1 MEVPYLSSFG
11 ARRTKHGFER
21 RVTWLMVSLAVL
33 LAVLAVAVPVHRTA
47 WANEPVVTISVTDIN
62 YETATASF
70 TVTGLPDSV
79 SPANWIASVNYK
91 APPDRYGHTLRAGP
105 GKYSETQDDF
115 TAVLSGN
122 TLTADIVHLT
132 RLIPDSEHTLTVTIM
147 QRVGRQSPERAKDS
161 TTFTAKSGCSPSP
174 EPNHKDPDSISPT
187 RASWF
192 GIYEFRHVTETE
204 FLLEVSLNSSFEG
217 KHAPVNSGACVYY
230 KYDES
235 FGTFQSGI
243 ITAYIHDNL
252 SGGKRG
258 AFIRHTGLT
267 PATRYG
273 FRLTMD
279 KESDVGDITVYGTT
293 LGPNTGIDEITFTD
307 ITQNRARAT
316 ATIENAS
323 RDPKF
328 GYWHYRESS
337 IDSEP
342 EGWGSRSEKLTEGA
356 TFPIELDNLDAGT
369 RYELEASVKDNFNPN
384 MSMTKAFVTL
394 PGKPGISPLEVG
406 NGSLKVTWTAPAE
419 TPAPLTGYRVQWQDY
434 VEYFDYNTDPPPTS
448 TLDYDDVAA
457 DVTNRTIEN
466 LTNGTKY
473 VVIVIA
479 KNESFDDFGGT
490 ASDYESGTP
499 MSIPNAPNSLLVG
512 AGNEKLTL
520 TWKEPTE
527 KVGVT
532 ITDYVVEYK
541 ENAAQNWTSS
551 NAAIQTIT
559 DTQTYRTII
568 PDLTNDTLYD
578 VRVRADN
585 GVTSDNYEWA
595 TGSGTPVPDP
605 SIDTVT
611 VDLNSVTQTE
621 ATVTVT
627 IDDSN
632 DEEQTILLQY
642 RTLPDGEWSTPAK
655 TDTTTTVS
663 KNFRLEELTGNTE
676 YEVQAWL
683 QTDATTKV
691 KSLPFTTSPV
701 VPDPPTITDIE
712 YGDRQLTV
720 TWNRP
725 GDGGSQ
731 ITGYKIEWTV
741 KDQNN
746 WTSKTVDDPNALDG
760 STDQVLTNGTE
771 YTVQVIA
778 VNAVGDS
785 QPSNQMHDIP
795 STVPSAPTITD
806 IIGGNERLVV
816 EWDEPDDG
824 GSTITEYTVQWM
836 SGIQTF
842 ADAATDN
849 RQATVTTLT
858 HTIQGLAND
867 TLYTVQVR
875 ARNENEYGPWSAED
889 TGTPVPNP
897 SIGVISVKTKSQ
909 TDATLTVTIERSD
922 IDNEQTVHLRHHVKS
937 PPGAWQNATPQDTG
951 AGSVDFD
958 ISDLTGNT
966 VYEVEAWLAADT
978 NDIAEYELTT
988 NPVVPDAPDITSVA
1002 HGDGELT
1009 VTWTAP
1015 TETGG
1020 AALERF
1026 VIQWKPNTEPDW
1038 TSQNV
1043 EEGITT
1049 GETILTYEIASLSN
1063 GTTYDIRVRADNGVV
1078 PEAGQDYNW
1087 DEHFGTPD
1095 VLPDK
1100 PTIQSVVE
1108 GHTQLEV
1115 TWDEPANTG
1124 SDITGYVV
1132 QWKDNSVSGW
1142 ESPLG
1147 SATLEETDFTHTIT
1161 SLANR
1166 TEYAV
1171 RVRAVNGLVLPVED
1185 EDDYN
1190 WSDEETGTP
1199 RPEPIV
1205 TRVTVADA
1213 TITRTEATA
1222 TVAIENETDDGQ
1234 TVHLHYRKTTES
1246 GWTPVSPKSITA
1258 TATSET
1264 FGLSNLTGNTDYV
1277 VEAWLATTDNIK
1289 ESATFK
1295 TGPVEPNSPRN
1306 VDITGSGDEE
1316 LTVAWDAPLGN
1327 GGSAITGYKVQWKE
1341 ADTPNWDS
1349 PFEAPDDASPYKI
1362 ENLTNGTAYD
1372 VRVLAVND
1380 VGDGPP
1386 SGDVEGTPSKKPDPP
1401 TDVEVSAHGNKWL
1414 EVTWTELTE
1423 EEKGGLP
1430 TTYIVQWKSGSNYSE
1445 TDKAD
1450 PATSPY
1456 EITNLENGTLYTVR
1470 VLAKNDRGTSDDPGD
1485 GTNEDTG
1492 TPMTK
1497 PQKPTD
1503 VTITGSGDKSLTVSW
1518 TAPTGVEGTGG
1529 SPITGFKIQW
1539 KLNSDAD
1546 WNTST
1551 YTEVDDENGQ
1561 SPYTINQGLSNGIKY
1576 DVRVLAVNRNTNTN
1590 DNTSDASN
1598 SATGTPSR
1606 KPDAPTGVD
1615 ITDYGDG
1622 WLEVTWNAVTGT
1634 DTGGSDIKNYIVQ
1647 WKSGANYDTTNQ
1659 ATPPPTKTTYKIT
1672 NLENGTLYTV
1682 RLLAVNKA
1690 YPKDPSDDP
1699 GDGTNE
1705 DTETPRTKPKPP
1717 TGVNISDYGD
1727 GYLEVA
1733 WTAPE
1738 DKGGSALVSFKVQWK
1753 ESSVSGWDS
1762 PDEKTVTAVSGKTD
1776 YETTISSLANG
1787 TKYTVQVLAV
1797 NGNRASDNTSDSS
1810 NTASGTPS
1818 TTPNAPKSVTIT
1830 NKGDQTLTVTWEP
1843 PDEIGGLAI
1852 TNYKVQWMDEDDTD
1866 WTSPANDKGATD
1878 RSHVITDLT
1887 NGIMYTVQV
1896 FAKNENGYS
1905 NEPGEVTGVPSKR
1918 PDPPTDVEVTAHG
1931 DGWLEVTWTEP
1942 EDKGGLPTTYIVQWK
1957 SGSNYSETDKADPA
1971 TSPYEITNLE
1981 NGTLYTVRV
1990 LAKND
1995 RGTSDDPGDG
2005 TNEDT
2010 GTPMTK
2016 PQKPTDV
2023 TITGSGDKSL
2033 TVSWTAPTGVEGTG
2047 GSPITGFKIQWK
2059 LNSDADW
2066 NTSTYTEVDDENGQ
2080 SPYTI
2085 NQGLSN
2091 GIKYDVRVL
2100 AVNRNTNTNDNT
2112 SDASNSATGTPSRK
2126 PDAPTGVD
2134 ITDYGDGWLE
2144 VTWNAVTGTDTGGS
2158 DIKNYIV
2165 QWKSGAN
2172 YDTTNQATPP
2182 PTKTTYKITNL
2193 ENGTLYTVR
2202 LLAVNKAYPK
2212 DPSDDP
2218 GDGTN
2223 EDTETPRT
2231 IPEKPTDLGVISG
2244 DKELTVSWTA
2254 PVPEKNGGA
2263 RVNQYIVQWK
2273 SGDQDYGTSRQ
2284 ETPTNT
2290 SQVITPLTNGMP
2302 YSIRVRADNGEKPE
2316 VGQDYNWEETT
2327 GTPMTVPGAPT
2338 NLEVEEGDR
2347 QLKVSWVAPTETGG
2361 LDIVIDH
2368 FVIQWR
2374 VKGGNWISP
2383 DEHTTT
2389 DGNKLTDTIT
2399 GLLNGTD
2406 YDIRVRADN
2415 DVEGQTFEW
2424 AYTTGMPKT
2433 IPSAPRSLR
2442 VTPGDGQLAL
2452 SWAVPSDD
2460 GGLTIN
2466 NGGLT
2471 INRYVVQ
2478 WKSDS
2483 DSQQYN
2489 NIVRQGT
2496 TSSLSYTIRRL
2507 TNGDLHSVRVR
2518 ADNTVTLPDEESYN
2532 WAPETGTP
2540 VATPS
2545 PPPPPQ
2551 NNNPPPP
2558 PPPNNPPP
2566 QRSPVNPT
2574 PPVTESPEVAS
2585 VSVTNETQTTADA
2598 TVKIDNAGTAQNTVN
2613 LRYSVDGEDSWTY
2626 HTKNETGSTVEFP
2639 LSSLTAGTAYEVEAW
2654 LGSDTDNKVTA
2665 TFMTIQ
2671 AAAVTPPSISS
2682 IDVGGITKTSA
2693 TATVNI
2699 ANPGDTQNTVN
2710 LRYSVD
2716 GEDSWTDHT
2725 KNEAG
2730 STVEF
2735 PLSSLT
2741 AGTAYEVEAWLGSDT
2756 DNKVTATFTTSMAP
2770 SISSIGVGGITKTS
2784 ATATVNIANPG
2795 DAQNTVNLRYS
2806 VDGEDSWT
2814 YHTKNEAGSTVEF
2827 PLSSLTAGTTY
2838 EVEAWLGS
2846 DTDNKVTATFITTQ
2860 AVAVTLPSISSISIT
2875 NEKQT
2880 TADAIVEIDNA
2891 DTAQNTVNLR
2901 YSVDG
2906 EDSWTDHTKN
2916 EAGSTVEFPL
2926 SSLTA
2931 GTTYEV
2937 EAWLGSDTDNKVTA
2951 TFMTIQAAAVTPP
2964 SISSVR
2970 VLNIAQTNARVVV
2983 GLANANT
2990 GQKVYMQYKLS
3001 SAQWPTTLP
3010 QPTTQMNGSATF
3022 ILSSLTAGTGYHTR
3036 VSLNSDMSDATTR
3049 SFTTSSPPPPQNPP
3063 PPRSPVVPPPSV
3075 SLVTFNNET
3084 QTSAD
3089 ATVNIADAG
3098 TAKKTVRL
3106 HHRIEGT
3113 TGWSTP
3119 PKVMK
3124 TPGSSTTI
3132 LLTGLTAG
3140 TTYEVQAWLNSNAP
3154 PTGTT
3159 VYTFNTL
3166 PNDPD
3171 ISNLKMKNIRQT
3183 SATAMVEIADAGT
3196 GMKEVYLKH
3205 SIDGT
3210 DEWSQL
3216 PFPTITYADSTS
3228 IELTGLEEQTTYQVM
3243 VDLTDGFDKPKS
3255 STFTT
3260 LAAPSLSGV
3269 SISSITR
3276 TGAVATATIA
3286 DAGTAQKTMHLRYRE
3301 FGETEWSTAQAKTT
3315 TGASAAFNL
3324 TGLDPRTTYEVQA
3337 SLGIEFGT
3345 SKYAVF
3351 TTLSPDPS
3359 VSGVS
3364 VGSITQTSAA
3374 TTVAIAYP
3382 GIARKTVRLRYRV
3395 SGETEWGAVQMKA
3408 TSGGSA
3414 AIDLTGLSPRT
3425 MYEVE
3430 ASLSSDF
3437 ANSKTATFS
3446 TLSLDPSV
3454 SEVSIGSI
3462 TQTSAVAAVTIA
3474 NPGTAQKIVYL
3485 QYRVDGASEWSD
3497 SALTATTDGP
3507 SATIYMTGII
3517 ADTEYEVRAS
3527 LASDFALAQHAT
3539 FTTLRYPSIY
3549 DVDVT
3554 DVTKN
3559 TATAEIDIADPD
3571 GTDQTVHLR
3580 YRTTAPQGT
3589 WSSTLTTT
3597 STTGE
3602 ASIDLTGLTVDT
3614 EYEVEASLAADF
3626 AIAVSDTFRTLPPDP
3641 VVAEVS
3647 VNSIRQTT
3655 ATAYIDISNANGS
3668 TQKVS
3673 LRYRTTTPR
3682 GNWSDIQT
3690 TTSTT
3695 DSASIDL
3702 SELTPGTEYDVQ
3714 ASLDNSFLATRTK
3727 LATFATLRWPS
3738 IASFEAENIGRNG
3751 ATVSATIADSRGVAQ
3766 TVYVRHR
3773 ATGYIAWR
3781 STQQM
3786 DSVDDIASLRLRGLS
3801 SGTEYT
3807 AEASLDNSFPDGGTR
3822 SVTFTTKERDDED
3835 AVDSDIAI
3843 STTRTTN
3850 VPLLGFTPQMLRFV
3864 AIEGGDNP
3872 APQAFS
3878 VWNRAHGSMS
3888 FNLSN
3893 HEEWLS
3899 QQPMSGVSN
3908 GSDDPVTI
3916 TASVDSSELAS
3927 GQYVDVINIDVTS
3940 SGKSPGQVIV
3950 ILDVLPPDYIRQFVS
3965 RDEGGIVVLPD
3976 GTVKIVVEPE
3986 SPPKDVDIELMKV
3999 NLQAHGQPPGEQER
4013 VVVAIESNTYEP
4025 GGDTPEDVAYAPYV
4039 ELWVQLPEEDAAAC
4053 DEGKTR
4059 VYSVETG
4066 TWSLIEHRCETDES
4080 DKVWAVA
4087 EVERLGA
4094 FALVIDDAPVPPTPT
4109 PVAAAVAAT
4118 ATAIPASAPAVAV
4131 QRISLPAQPPT
4142 PTPISVPTPVPM
4154 PNGKTTVAPAMAPTP
4169 TPTAVPAGNEPSA
4182 PMMQASAGDGGS
4194 GGFGRIILAAL
4205 GVPMLIGTLIVVYLL
4220 YRERRRRDDAR
4231 MI

>member
-1 MEVPYLSSFG
+1 M
-11 ARRTKHGFER
+11 K
-21 RVTWLMVSLAVL
+21 VS
-33 LAVLAVAVPVHRTA
+33 
-47 WANEPVVTISVTDIN
+47 
-62 YETATASF
+62 
-70 TVTGLPDSV
+70 
-79 SPANWIASVNYK
+79 
-91 APPDRYGHTLRAGP
+91 
-105 GKYSETQDDF
+105 
-115 TAVLSGN
+115 
-122 TLTADIVHLT
+122 
-132 RLIPDSEHTLTVTIM
+132 
-147 QRVGRQSPERAKDS
+147 
-161 TTFTAKSGCSPSP
+161 
-174 EPNHKDPDSISPT
+174 
-187 RASWF
+187 
-192 GIYEFRHVTETE
+192 
-204 FLLEVSLNSSFEG
+204 
-217 KHAPVNSGACVYY
+217 
-230 KYDES
+230 
-235 FGTFQSGI
+235 
-243 ITAYIHDNL
+243 
-252 SGGKRG
+252 
-258 AFIRHTGLT
+258 
-267 PATRYG
+267 
-273 FRLTMD
+273 
-279 KESDVGDITVYGTT
+279 
-293 LGPNTGIDEITFTD
+293 
-307 ITQNRARAT
+307 
-316 ATIENAS
+316 
-323 RDPKF
+323 
-328 GYWHYRESS
+328 
-337 IDSEP
+337 
-342 EGWGSRSEKLTEGA
+342 
-356 TFPIELDNLDAGT
+356 
-369 RYELEASVKDNFNPN
+369 
-384 MSMTKAFVTL
+384 
-394 PGKPGISPLEVG
+394 
-406 NGSLKVTWTAPAE
+406 
-419 TPAPLTGYRVQWQDY
+419 
-434 VEYFDYNTDPPPTS
+434 
-448 TLDYDDVAA
+448 
-457 DVTNRTIEN
+457 
-466 LTNGTKY
+466 
-473 VVIVIA
+473 
-479 KNESFDDFGGT
+479 
-490 ASDYESGTP
+490 
-499 MSIPNAPNSLLVG
+499 
-512 AGNEKLTL
+512 
-520 TWKEPTE
+520 
-527 KVGVT
+527 
-532 ITDYVVEYK
+532 
-541 ENAAQNWTSS
+541 
-551 NAAIQTIT
+551 
-559 DTQTYRTII
+559 
-568 PDLTNDTLYD
+568 
-578 VRVRADN
+578 
-585 GVTSDNYEWA
+585 
-595 TGSGTPVPDP
+595 
-605 SIDTVT
+605 
-611 VDLNSVTQTE
+611 
-621 ATVTVT
+621 
-627 IDDSN
+627 
-632 DEEQTILLQY
+632 
-642 RTLPDGEWSTPAK
+642 
-655 TDTTTTVS
+655 
-663 KNFRLEELTGNTE
+663 
-676 YEVQAWL
+676 
-683 QTDATTKV
+683 
-691 KSLPFTTSPV
+691 
-701 VPDPPTITDIE
+701 
-712 YGDRQLTV
+712 
-720 TWNRP
+720 
-725 GDGGSQ
+725 
-731 ITGYKIEWTV
+731 
-741 KDQNN
+741 
-746 WTSKTVDDPNALDG
+746 
-760 STDQVLTNGTE
+760 
-771 YTVQVIA
+771 
-778 VNAVGDS
+778 
-785 QPSNQMHDIP
+785 
-795 STVPSAPTITD
+795 
-806 IIGGNERLVV
+806 
-816 EWDEPDDG
+816 
-824 GSTITEYTVQWM
+824 
-836 SGIQTF
+836 
-842 ADAATDN
+842 
-849 RQATVTTLT
+849 
-858 HTIQGLAND
+858 
-867 TLYTVQVR
+867 
-875 ARNENEYGPWSAED
+875 
-889 TGTPVPNP
+889 
-897 SIGVISVKTKSQ
+897 
-909 TDATLTVTIERSD
+909 
-922 IDNEQTVHLRHHVKS
+922 
-937 PPGAWQNATPQDTG
+937 
-951 AGSVDFD
+951 
-958 ISDLTGNT
+958 
-966 VYEVEAWLAADT
+966 
-978 NDIAEYELTT
+978 
-988 NPVVPDAPDITSVA
+988 A
-1002 HGDGELT
+1002 HGDG
-1009 VTWTAP
+1009 
-1015 TETGG
+1015 
-1020 AALERF
+1020 
-1026 VIQWKPNTEPDW
+1026 
-1038 TSQNV
+1038 
-1043 EEGITT
+1043 
-1049 GETILTYEIASLSN
+1049 
-1063 GTTYDIRVRADNGVV
+1063 
-1078 PEAGQDYNW
+1078 
-1087 DEHFGTPD
+1087 
-1095 VLPDK
+1095 
-1100 PTIQSVVE
+1100 
-1108 GHTQLEV
+1108 
-1115 TWDEPANTG
+1115 
-1124 SDITGYVV
+1124 
-1132 QWKDNSVSGW
+1132 
-1142 ESPLG
+1142 
-1147 SATLEETDFTHTIT
+1147 
-1161 SLANR
+1161 
-1166 TEYAV
+1166 
-1171 RVRAVNGLVLPVED
+1171 
-1185 EDDYN
+1185 
-1190 WSDEETGTP
+1190 
-1199 RPEPIV
+1199 
-1205 TRVTVADA
+1205 
-1213 TITRTEATA
+1213 
-1222 TVAIENETDDGQ
+1222 
-1234 TVHLHYRKTTES
+1234 
-1246 GWTPVSPKSITA
+1246 
-1258 TATSET
+1258 
-1264 FGLSNLTGNTDYV
+1264 
-1277 VEAWLATTDNIK
+1277 
-1289 ESATFK
+1289 
-1295 TGPVEPNSPRN
+1295 
-1306 VDITGSGDEE
+1306 
-1316 LTVAWDAPLGN
+1316 
-1327 GGSAITGYKVQWKE
+1327 
-1341 ADTPNWDS
+1341 
-1349 PFEAPDDASPYKI
+1349 
-1362 ENLTNGTAYD
+1362 
-1372 VRVLAVND
+1372 
-1380 VGDGPP
+1380 
-1386 SGDVEGTPSKKPDPP
+1386 
-1401 TDVEVSAHGNKWL
+1401 WL
-1414 EVTWTELTE
+1414 EVTWTEPE
-1423 EEKGGLP
+1423 DKGGLD
-1430 TTYIVQWKSGSNYSE
+1430 TTYIVQWKSGADYSE

-1456 EITNLENGTLYTVR
+1456 EITNLENGTQYTVR

-1485 GTNEDTG
+1485 GTNEDEG
-1492 TPMTK
+1492 TPSTV
-1497 PQKPTD
+1497 PQPPTD
-1503 VTITGSGDKSLTVSW
+1503 VTITGFGHESLTVSW
-1518 TAPTGVEGTGG
+1518 TAPTDTDTGG

-1551 YTEVDDENGQ
+1551 YTEVDDEDGQ
-1561 SPYTINQGLSNGIKY
+1561 SPYTIDQGLSNGIKY
-1576 DVRVLAVNRNTNTN
+1576 DVLVIAVNKNGDSRE
-1590 DNTSDASN
+1590 SE

-1606 KPDAPTGVD
+1606 KPNAPTGVD

-1634 DTGGSDIKNYIVQ
+1634 DKGGSDIKNYIVQ
-1647 WKSGANYDTTNQ
+1647 WKSGTNYDTINQ

-1672 NLENGTLYTV
+1672 NLENGIPYTV
-1682 RLLAVNKA
+1682 RLLAVNET
-1690 YPKDPSDDP
+1690 YPNDPSDDP

-1705 DTETPRTKPKPP
+1705 D
-1717 TGVNISDYGD
+1717 S
-1727 GYLEVA
+1727 
-1733 WTAPE
+1733 
-1738 DKGGSALVSFKVQWK
+1738 
-1753 ESSVSGWDS
+1753 
-1762 PDEKTVTAVSGKTD
+1762 
-1776 YETTISSLANG
+1776 
-1787 TKYTVQVLAV
+1787 
-1797 NGNRASDNTSDSS
+1797 
-1810 NTASGTPS
+1810 
-1818 TTPNAPKSVTIT
+1818 
-1830 NKGDQTLTVTWEP
+1830 
-1843 PDEIGGLAI
+1843 
-1852 TNYKVQWMDEDDTD
+1852 
-1866 WTSPANDKGATD
+1866 
-1878 RSHVITDLT
+1878 
-1887 NGIMYTVQV
+1887 
-1896 FAKNENGYS
+1896 
-1905 NEPGEVTGVPSKR
+1905 
-1918 PDPPTDVEVTAHG
+1918 
-1931 DGWLEVTWTEP
+1931 
-1942 EDKGGLPTTYIVQWK
+1942 
-1957 SGSNYSETDKADPA
+1957 
-1971 TSPYEITNLE
+1971 
-1981 NGTLYTVRV
+1981 
-1990 LAKND
+1990 
-1995 RGTSDDPGDG
+1995 
-2005 TNEDT
+2005 
-2010 GTPMTK
+2010 
-2016 PQKPTDV
+2016 
-2023 TITGSGDKSL
+2023 
-2033 TVSWTAPTGVEGTG
+2033 
-2047 GSPITGFKIQWK
+2047 
-2059 LNSDADW
+2059 
-2066 NTSTYTEVDDENGQ
+2066 
-2080 SPYTI
+2080 
-2085 NQGLSN
+2085 
-2091 GIKYDVRVL
+2091 
-2100 AVNRNTNTNDNT
+2100 
-2112 SDASNSATGTPSRK
+2112 
-2126 PDAPTGVD
+2126 
-2134 ITDYGDGWLE
+2134 
-2144 VTWNAVTGTDTGGS
+2144 
-2158 DIKNYIV
+2158 
-2165 QWKSGAN
+2165 
-2172 YDTTNQATPP
+2172 
-2182 PTKTTYKITNL
+2182 
-2193 ENGTLYTVR
+2193 
-2202 LLAVNKAYPK
+2202 
-2212 DPSDDP
+2212 
-2218 GDGTN
+2218 
-2223 EDTETPRT
+2223 ETPRT
-2231 IPEKPTDLGVISG
+2231 IPGEVTDLGVISG
-2244 DKELTVSWTA
+2244 DEELTVSWRA
-2254 PVPEKNGGA
+2254 PASEKNGGA
-2263 RVNQYIVQWK
+2263 GINRYIVQWK
-2273 SGDQDYGTSRQ
+2273 WGDHEYNPSRQ
-2284 ETPTNT
+2284 ETPSNT
-2290 SQVITPLTNGMP
+2290 SQVIKPLTNRTP
-2302 YSIRVRADNGEKPE
+2302 YSIQVRADNGEEPE

-2338 NLEVEEGDR
+2338 DLEVEEGDR
-2347 QLKVSWVAPTETGG
+2347 QIKVWWVAPTEAGG

-2368 FVIQWR
+2368 FVIQWQ
-2374 VKGGNWISP
+2374 VKGGNWSSP

-2424 AYTTGMPKT
+2424 AHTTGKPRT
-2433 IPSAPRSLR
+2433 IPGPPRSLS

-2452 SWAVPSDD
+2452 SWVAPSDD
-2460 GGLTIN
+2460 
-2466 NGGLT
+2466 GGLT

-2478 WKSDS
+2478 WKKGN
-2483 DSQQYN
+2483 QQYDTS
-2489 NIVRQGT
+2489 RQATPTT
-2496 TSSLSYTIRRL
+2496 TSQVIGQLD
-2507 TNGDLHSVRVR
+2507 NGTPYSIQVR
-2518 ADNTVTLPDEESYN
+2518 ADNSVVLPNEDSYK
-2532 WAPETGTP
+2532 WATGNGTP
-2540 VATPS
+2540 AAAQN
-2545 PPPPPQ
+2545 PPPP
-2551 NNNPPPP
+2551 PPPP

-2613 LRYSVDGEDSWTY
+2613 LRYSVDGE
-2626 HTKNETGSTVEFP
+2626 N
-2639 LSSLTAGTAYEVEAW
+2639 
-2654 LGSDTDNKVTA
+2654 
-2665 TFMTIQ
+2665 
-2671 AAAVTPPSISS
+2671 
-2682 IDVGGITKTSA
+2682 
-2693 TATVNI
+2693 
-2699 ANPGDTQNTVN
+2699 
-2710 LRYSVD
+2710 
-2716 GEDSWTDHT
+2716 SWTDHT
-2725 KNEAG
+2725 KTE
-2730 STVEF
+2730 T
-2735 PLSSLT
+2735 
-2741 AGTAYEVEAWLGSDT
+2741 
-2756 DNKVTATFTTSMAP
+2756 
-2770 SISSIGVGGITKTS
+2770 
-2784 ATATVNIANPG
+2784 
-2795 DAQNTVNLRYS
+2795 
-2806 VDGEDSWT
+2806 
-2814 YHTKNEAGSTVEF
+2814 GSTVEF

-2846 DTDNKVTATFITTQ
+2846 DTGNKATATFTTTLPAAVLSPIINSVRVGNILETTATATVNIDNADGSTQTAKLQYRTTNPQGNWSSTYENTSTTGTTIINFGGMTAGTRYQVQAWLASDASDKVTASFQTQ
-2860 AVAVTLPSISSISIT
+2860 QAAPNNPPPQRSPVNPTPPVTKSPEVASVSVT
-2875 NEKQT
+2875 NETQT
-2880 TADAIVEIDNA
+2880 TADATVKIDNA
-2891 DTAQNTVNLR
+2891 GTAQNTVNLR

-2906 EDSWTDHTKN
+2906 EDSWTDHTKT
-2916 EAGSTVEFPL
+2916 ETGSTVEFPL

-2983 GLANANT
+2983 GLANANAE
-2990 GQKVYMQYKLS
+2990 QKVYMQYKLS

-3243 VDLTDGFDKPKS
+3243 VDLTDGFDKAKS

-3315 TGASAAFNL
+3315 TGASAVFNL

-3337 SLGIEFGT
+3337 SLDIEFGT

-3364 VGSITQTSAA
+3364 VGSITQTSAT
-3374 TTVAIAYP
+3374 TTVTIAYP
-3382 GIARKTVRLRYRV
+3382 GIARKTVHLRYRV

-3437 ANSKTATFS
+3437 ASSKTATFS

-3454 SEVSIGSI
+3454 SGVSIGSI
-3462 TQTSAVAAVTIA
+3462 TQASAAATVTIA

-3714 ASLDNSFLATRTK
+3714 ASLENSFPSSRTK
-3727 LATFATLRWPS
+3727 HDTFTTLRWPS
-3738 IASFEAENIGRNG
+3738 IASFEAENVARNG

-4109 PVAAAVAAT
+4109 PVAASLATPANSVIKAA
-4118 ATAIPASAPAVAV
+4118 APAIV
-4131 QRISLPAQPPT
+4131 RISLPAQPPT
-4142 PTPISVPTPVPM
+4142 PVPTSVPTAVPVP
-4154 PNGKTTVAPAMAPTP
+4154 NGETTVAPAMVPTP
-4169 TPTAVPAGNEPSA
+4169 TPTAVPAGNEPFA
-4182 PMMQASAGDGGS
+4182 PTMQAPVGDGGS
-4194 GGFGRIILAAL
+4194 GGFGKIILAAL

-4220 YRERRRRDDAR
+4220 RRERLRREAAGL
-4231 MI
+4231 